1 MKNHTL
7 EAPRTLSAGSESTLG
22 KGRAV
27 SIGILFIVQ
36 VLTAAIGLS
45 FVQSFLLGEA
55 DRTTLTLGALLM
67 MFSGALIAAIGWLL
81 YKVLRSTS
89 KTLAAWVLALRATE
103 FVVVIVFGLY
113 LLQNLRTVPNHLL
126 WVYILAGA
134 AGVIFTGLLI
144 ASKLVPR
151 PIAGLGLLG
160 YSLILLGVAL
170 EFAGAI
176 DMNAGLGQLL
186 IVPGALFEVVVLPIW
201 LFAQGFKSAGA
212 QSGGV
217 NAA

>member
-1 MKNHTL
+1 M
-7 EAPRTLSAGSESTLG
+7 SAGSESTVD
-22 KGRAV
+22 KRRAV

-55 DRTTLTLGALLM
+55 DRTTLTIGALLM
-67 MFSGALIAAIGWLL
+67 MFSGALIAGIGWLL
-81 YKVLRSTS
+81 YTVLSSTS
-89 KTLAAWVLALRATE
+89 KTLATWVLALRATE

-113 LLQNLRTVPNHLL
+113 LLQNLQTVPNHLL

-134 AGVIFTGLLI
+134 AGVIFSGVLVT
-144 ASKLVPR
+144 SRLVPR
-151 PIAGLGLLG
+151 LIAGLGLVG
-160 YSLILLGVAL
+160 YSFILLGVAL
-170 EFAGAI
+170 EFAGVI
-176 DMNAGLGQLL
+176 DMNAGLGQTL

-201 LFAQGFKSAGA
+201 LFAKGFKSTGA
-212 QSGGV
+212 RSGAV